1 MSRNSVPVT
10 LPLFVGVLFAALYI
24 PNCTRK
30 DQTRSAGL
38 VPKTPAERTYTL
50 RGRIT
55 GFPNPPKES
64 LRIHHEALPDFT
76 DAEGKVI
83 GMDEMEMHFPF
94 VAPDVSFDGLKLNEP
109 IEATMEMR
117 YKSEPR
123 FLITRITK
131 LPEDTKLNLGKIEVD
146 EAAAPAAPHDR

>member
-1 MSRNSVPVT
+1 MSRNSLPVT
-10 LPLFVGVLFAALYI
+10 AGLFIAVLVGVLYI

-30 DQTRSAGL
+30 EAGK
-38 VPKTPAERTYTL
+38 PAAAAPTTPAEKTYTL

-55 GFPNPPKES
+55 GFPNPPREA

-83 GMDEMEMHFPF
+83 GLDEMEMHFPF
-94 VAPDVSFDGLKLNEP
+94 VSPSVSFDGLKLNEP

-131 LPEDTKLNLGKIEVD
+131 LPEDTKLNLGKIETD
-146 EAAAPAAPHDR
+146 ETPTATAR